1 MKLEALLHF
10 YRQRLRTH
18 PAQELLAGAGIAIGV
33 ALVFAVVV
41 ANTSITT
48 SASDIAHGIA
58 GNARFQ
64 LDARS
69 EHGFD
74 AGLLGVVRSLPSV
87 QQAAGIFEQR
97 AILQGTRHTTTV
109 ALIGVDASL
118 SLLGGPLTQD
128 FGSEQAGLIF
138 RNGLLMPS
146 GLASSIGL
154 TARRPGRARTV
165 LLRLRG
171 RADHVPVAAVIGR
184 DVVGKLSG
192 ALVVVGR
199 RDYVNRLAALPD
211 KLTRIF
217 VVPRPGQDALVERQL
232 EVLARGR
239 LTVAPVSRE
248 SRILAQAS
256 APNDQSTSLFAAISA
271 LVGLLLAFN
280 AMLLTVPERRRA
292 VAEFRTHGFTPRQV
306 VLMAAFDALVLGGIA
321 SAAGLGIGLV
331 LSRTAFH
338 GLPTYLAFAFPFG
351 VEQTIP
357 ASTIVLCF
365 AGGVLATF
373 LAGAQPLFDLLPHRA
388 SDAVYREEGEPGQGL
403 NARVRR
409 RLGVT
414 SLAALAVTTAVVSA
428 SPSATILGVAL
439 LATSMLL
446 ALPMLLDLVQGAAE
460 RVARRRVRL
469 NMLIVA
475 VMAVRAARVRAI
487 ALAATG
493 AVAVFGSVSIEGA
506 KRDLVHGLHRNFV
519 ENVGTADLWVTTGGD
534 DLTTENFIPGDAAA
548 SIRCAPGVAAVRSYY
563 GGLLDMGER
572 RVWIIARERKDRSML
587 PTGQLESGNATAADA
602 ALRQGGAVAMSAQ
615 LAAATHARVGHMLTI
630 PTPSGDH
637 PYRVVATLTNLG
649 WGPGA
654 LIVNAAD
661 YRRDWNADDP
671 TAFQVDLRPGVSP
684 TTGKHA
690 VQEAIPP
697 SIALHVQTAAD
708 RVARWDT
715 LAGEGLHRLTQ
726 ISLLL
731 LISAAIALAAATGA
745 AIWQR
750 RAAFLDYRLQ
760 GYTTRQ
766 LWTALLIESGIILA
780 TGCALGA
787 VTGIYGHLLLGRWL
801 RITTGFPAPFE
812 LSVPA
817 AVGTFGVVVAAALV
831 AIAPWGYRA
840 VKSPPG
846 RTEPG

>member
-48 SASDIAHGIA
+48 SASEISRGIA
-58 GNARFQ
+58 GNARLQ
-64 LDARS
+64 LGARG

-74 AGLLGVVRSLPSV
+74 AGLLRVVRTLPSV

-128 FGSEQAGLIF
+128 FGSQQAGLIF
-138 RNGLLMPS
+138 RDGLLVPS
-146 GLASSIGL
+146 GLVDSIGL
-154 TARRPGRARTV
+154 NTRRPGKARTV

-171 RADHVPVAAVIGR
+171 RAQQVPVAAVIGK

-199 RDYVNRLAALPD
+199 RDYVNGLARLPD
-211 KLTRIF
+211 RLTRIF
-217 VVPRPGQDALVERQL
+217 VVPRRGQDVLAKQQL
-232 EVLARGR
+232 EAVARGR

-292 VAEFRTHGFTPRQV
+292 VAEFRTHGYTPRQV
-306 VLMAAFDALVLGGIA
+306 VLMAAFDALALGSIA

-331 LSRTAFH
+331 LSRTASNS
-338 GLPTYLAFAFPFG
+338 LPTYLAFAFPFG
-351 VEQTIP
+351 VEQTVP
-357 ASTIVLCF
+357 ASTVVLCF

-373 LAGAQPLFDLLPHRA
+373 VAGAQPLFDLLPGRA
-388 SDAVYREEGEPGQGL
+388 PDAVYREEGEPGQAL
-403 NARVRR
+403 NASLRR
-409 RLGVT
+409 RLGLA
-414 SLAALAVTTAVVSA
+414 SLATLALTAAVVSA
-428 SPSATILGVAL
+428 DPSATIPAVAL
-439 LATSMLL
+439 LAASMSL
-446 ALPMLLDLVQGAAE
+446 ALPMLLDVVQGAAE
-460 RVARRRVRL
+460 RVAHREPRL
-469 NMLIVA
+469 NMLVVA
-475 VMAVRAARVRAI
+475 VMAVRAARMRAI

-506 KRDLVHGLHRNFV
+506 KRDLVNGLHRNFV

-534 DLTTENFIPGDAAA
+534 DLTTENFTPGDTEAR
-548 SIRCAPGVAAVRSYY
+548 IRRIPAVAAVRAYY
-563 GGLLDMGER
+563 GGLLDIGER
-572 RVWIIARERKDRSML
+572 RVWIIARERTDRAML
-587 PTGQLESGNATAADA
+587 PAGQLEAGNATAAES
-602 ALRQGGAVAMSAQ
+602 ALRRGGAVAMSAQ
-615 LAAATHARVGHMLTI
+615 LAAAMHTHVGHMLTI
-630 PTPSGDH
+630 PTPTGNH
-637 PYRVVATLTNLG
+637 RYRLVATLTNLG

-654 LIVNAAD
+654 LILNAAD
-661 YRRDWNADDP
+661 YRWDWNADDP
-671 TAFQVDLRPGVSP
+671 TAFQVDLRSGVSP
-684 TTGKHA
+684 TKGKHA
-690 VQEAIPP
+690 VQRAIPP
-697 SIALHVQTAAD
+697 SVALHVQTARD
-708 RVARWDT
+708 RVERWDT
-715 LAGEGLHRLTQ
+715 LAGEGLYRLTQ

-731 LISAAIALAAATGA
+731 LISAAIALAAATAA

-750 RAAFLDYRLQ
+750 RTAFLDYRYQ

-766 LWTALLIESGIILA
+766 LWTALLIESAVILA

-787 VTGIYGHLLLGRWL
+787 AIGVYGHLLLGRWL

-812 LSVPA
+812 LSLPA
-817 AVGTFGVVVAAALV
+817 AVATFGVVVVAALI
-831 AIAPWGYRA
+831 AIAPWSYRA

-846 RTEPG
+846 RPELS

>member
-48 SASDIAHGIA
+48 SASDISRGIA
-58 GNARFQ
+58 GNARYQ
-64 LDARS
+64 LDARG
-69 EHGFD
+69 ERGFD
-74 AGLLGVVRSLPSV
+74 AGLLRVVRSLPSV

-97 AILQGTRHTTTV
+97 AILQGTRHTTSV
-109 ALIGVDASL
+109 ALIGADASL
-118 SLLGGPLTQD
+118 ALLGGPLTQD
-128 FGSEQAGLIF
+128 FGSQREGLIF
-138 RNGLLMPS
+138 RDGLLVPS
-146 GLASSIGL
+146 RLADSIGL
-154 TARRPGRARTV
+154 TGRGPGRSRTV
-165 LLRLRG
+165 VLRLRG
-171 RADHVPVAAVIGR
+171 RAQHVPVAAVIGQ

-199 RDYVNRLAALPD
+199 RDYVNRLAALPGR
-211 KLTRIF
+211 LTRIF
-217 VVPRPGQDALVERQL
+217 VVPRPGQDDLARRQL
-232 EVLARGR
+232 EALADGR

-248 SRILAQAS
+248 NRILAQAS

-292 VAEFRTHGFTPRQV
+292 VAELRTHGYTPRQV
-306 VLMAAFDALVLGGIA
+306 VLMAAFDALVLGTIA
-321 SAAGLGIGLV
+321 SAVGLGIGLV
-331 LSRTAFH
+331 LSRTAFG
-338 GLPTYLAFAFPFG
+338 GLPTYLEFAFPFG
-351 VEQTIP
+351 VQQTVP
-357 ASTIVLCF
+357 ATTVVLCF

-373 LAGAQPLFDLLPHRA
+373 LAGAQPLFDLLPSR
-388 SDAVYREEGEPGQGL
+388 SPDAVYREEGEPGQAL
-403 NARVRR
+403 SARTRR
-409 RLGVT
+409 RLGAA
-414 SLAALAVTTAVVSA
+414 SLAVLALTTAVVSI
-428 SPSATILGVAL
+428 SPAATVLGVAL
-439 LATSMLL
+439 LAAGMLL
-446 ALPMLLDLVQGAAE
+446 ALPLLLDLVMGAVE
-460 RVARRRVRL
+460 RTARRRARL

-475 VMAVRAARVRAI
+475 VMSVRAARVRAI

-493 AVAVFGSVSIEGA
+493 AVAVFGSVSIQGA
-506 KRDLVHGLHRNFV
+506 KRDLVNGLHRNFV

-534 DLTTENFIPGDAAA
+534 DLTTENFIARDTQERVRAV
-548 SIRCAPGVAAVRSYY
+548 PGVSAVRSYY
-563 GGLLDMGER
+563 GGLLDVGER
-572 RVWIIARERKDRSML
+572 RVWVIARERTDREML
-587 PTGQLESGNATAADA
+587 PTRQVQAGNASAAEA
-602 ALRQGGAVAMSAQ
+602 ALRRGGAVAMSAQ
-615 LAAATHARVGHMLTI
+615 LAAATHADVGDTLAI
-630 PTPSGDH
+630 PTPTGDH
-637 PYRVVATLTNLG
+637 RYRLVATVTNMG

-661 YRRDWNADDP
+661 YRRDWHADDP

-684 TTGKHA
+684 TVAKHA
-690 VQEAIPP
+690 VQQAIQP
-697 SIALHVQTAAD
+697 SVALHVQTAAE
-708 RVARWDT
+708 RVHRWDV

-731 LISAAIALAAATGA
+731 LISAAIALAAATTA

-760 GYTTRQ
+760 GYATRQ
-766 LWTALLIESGIILA
+766 LWSALLIESGIILA

-787 VTGIYGHLLLGRWL
+787 AAGLYGHLLLGRWL

-817 AVGTFGVVVAAALV
+817 AIGTSCVVLAIALV
-831 AIAPWGYRA
+831 AIAPWSYRA
-840 VKSPPG
+840 VKAPPG
-846 RTEPG
+846 HPELS